1 VGTAFTNAELNTVS
15 DAIVRRCDA
24 LDGATDSAVND
35 VAACQASFQLDRDVP
50 TCAGERNGSCLSAAQ
65 KTVLSRIFA
74 GVRNSTG
81 QALYADWPF
90 DPGVRGSGWRQWKFS
105 NAVNLSPG
113 AAAFV
118 FATPPQATQA
128 TFSPLAYAMKFNVDT
143 DAPKIFASNATYTEP
158 SMSFMTPPAGDLAKL
173 RNRGAK
179 LMIYHGVGDPTFSF
193 NDTVAWY
200 QRLRSANNGE
210 AADFARL
217 YPIPGMNHCSGGPAT
232 DSFDMLNALVGWVE
246 QGVAPDRVLASARA
260 GNTELPPNWSPT
272 RTRPL
277 CPWPKVARYAGTGD
291 VESAANFRCE

>member
-1 VGTAFTNAELNTVS
+1 MATVS
-15 DAIVRRCDA
+15 DAVLRRCDA
-24 LDGATDSAVND
+24 LDGATDNAVND
-35 VAACQASFQLDRDVP
+35 FAACQTAFQLDRDVP
-50 TCAGERNGSCLSAAQ
+50 TCSGERNGSCLSAAQ

-74 GVRNSTG
+74 GVRNSAG
-81 QALYADWPF
+81 QALYSDWPF

-143 DAPKIFASNATYTEP
+143 DAPKIFASNATYAESST
-158 SMSFMTPPAGDLAKL
+158 SFMTPPAGDLSRL

-179 LMIYHGVGDPTFSF
+179 LMIYHGVADPTFSF

-200 QRLRSANNGE
+200 QRLRAANNGD
-210 AADFARL
+210 AADFARV

-246 QGVAPDRVLASARA
+246 NGIAPDRVIASARA
-260 GNTELPPNWSPT
+260 ANNELPAGWSPT

-291 VESAANFRCE
+291 VESAASFRCE